1 MLKRMREPV
10 NALTHL
16 GAALAAVAGLIALLA
31 VGRDSWA
38 KQLSLLVYG
47 VSLIFMLT
55 ASGCYHLIRTSPRRQ
70 QLLRKVDHSSIF
82 VLIAGTYTPICFNL
96 FTGFWQWGMLALIWS
111 LALAG
116 TISKVF
122 IIQTPRWFTT
132 AVYLVMGWLAL
143 LAAPEI
149 LTVLPAGAV
158 AWLLAGG
165 VVFTL
170 GAVVY
175 ATKALDFFPQVFGFH
190 EVWHLFVIG
199 GCLCHYIL
207 ILAYVAPAA

>member
-1 MLKRMREPV
+1 MFKQLREPV
-10 NALTHL
+10 NGLTHL
-16 GAALAAVAGLIALLA
+16 GAALAAGIGLVVLLI
-31 VGRDSWA
+31 VGRDSGP

-47 VSLIFMLT
+47 LSLTFMLA
-55 ASGCYHLIRTSPRRQ
+55 ASGLYHSIRTSPQRL
-70 QLLRKVDHSSIF
+70 QLWRKLDHSAIF
-82 VLIAGTYTPICFNL
+82 ILIAGTYTPICFNL
-96 FTGFWQWGMLALIWS
+96 FTGFWNWGMLALIWF

-116 TISKVF
+116 TISKIFF
-122 IIQTPRWFTT
+122 INTPRWFTT
-132 AVYLVMGWLAL
+132 AVYLAMGWLAL

-149 LTVLPAGAV
+149 LAVLPAGAV

-175 ATKALDFFPQVFGFH
+175 ATKMLDFFPQVFGFH

-207 ILAYVAPAA
+207 ILAYVASAA